1 MNRRTKTAAAL
12 AVVLIL
18 SLGWLLYPAPG
29 VPILAYHK
37 VCEEDNLYAVSPGE
51 FEEQMRYLAEHGY
64 TAISL
69 RDYFA
74 AASGERQLPDKPVI
88 ITFDDGYDNN
98 YLQALPIMEKYG
110 MHGTVFVVSGYVEAY
125 PGYLSWPQ
133 IADMLQRGTEIGSHT
148 ASHVQLDQISLEER
162 RQEIV
167 ESKSLLEQHTGVPVE
182 FLAYPYGGYDQAT
195 EDILREAGY
204 IGACSGEPGLNQGT
218 DHAYALKR
226 INIPHPKWGL
236 WEFRL
241 RLLRADIYSKLNI

>member
-1 MNRRTKTAAAL
+1 MDHRTKTAAAL

-18 SLGWLLYPAPG
+18 LLVWLLYPAPG

-37 VCEEDNLYAVSPGE
+37 VCEEGNLYAVPPGE
-51 FEEQMRYLAEHGY
+51 FENQMRYLAEHGY

-69 RDYFA
+69 QDYFA
-74 AASGERQLPDKPVI
+74 AASGERKLPDKPVI

-110 MHGTVFVVSGYVEAY
+110 MRGTVFVISGYVEVY

-133 IADMLQRGTEIGSHT
+133 IRAMLQRGTEIGSHT
-148 ASHVQLDQISLEER
+148 ASHVQLDQISPEER
-162 RQEIV
+162 RREIT
-167 ESKSLLEQHTGVPVE
+167 ESKSVLEQQLGVPVK
-182 FLAYPYGGYDQAT
+182 FLAYPFGGYDQVT
-195 EDILREAGY
+195 EDLLRKAGY
-204 IGACSGEPGLNQGT
+204 TGACSGEPGLNTGT

-226 INIPHPKWGL
+226 INMPRPKWGL

-241 RLLRADIYSKLNI
+241 RLLRADIYSKLGI